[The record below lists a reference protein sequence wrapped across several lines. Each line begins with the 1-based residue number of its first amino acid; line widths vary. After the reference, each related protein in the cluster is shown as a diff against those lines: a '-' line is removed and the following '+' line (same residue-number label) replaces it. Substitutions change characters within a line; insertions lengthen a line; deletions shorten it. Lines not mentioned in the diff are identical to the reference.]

1 MGDSLE
7 AAIVSFST
15 GLLFVTLIAVFRKDV
30 RAGFSQI
37 FKATKAGKMPPWTL
51 GAGLLGASFVA
62 MQTYVVPISGV
73 ALFTVASLAGQTA
86 ISLWVDKLGLSG
98 GTKSLIT
105 KRRVI
110 AAIVTVF
117 AVAVSAWDRFLIND
131 FSILALSLALF
142 AGTWVGVQRALNGRI
157 NSFSNKSFATS
168 LLNFITG
175 TSFLLFLLAIRSIFT
190 DHSILNFKTAPWWM
204 FLGGSIGVIYIA
216 LSAHIVQYLG
226 VLEFTLFSVGGMLI
240 GSLLI
245 DLVFPTKVS
254 HISPFLLIGT
264 LVLYLG
270 VRINTK
276 SNNAITQ
283 INMIKN

>member
-1 MGDSLE
+1 
-7 AAIVSFST
+7 
-15 GLLFVTLIAVFRKDV
+15 
-30 RAGFSQI
+30 
-37 FKATKAGKMPPWTL
+37 
-51 GAGLLGASFVA
+51 
-62 MQTYVVPISGV
+62 
-73 ALFTVASLAGQTA
+73 
-86 ISLWVDKLGLSG
+86 
-98 GTKSLIT
+98 
-105 KRRVI
+105 
-110 AAIVTVF
+110 
-117 AVAVSAWDRFLIND
+117 
-131 FSILALSLALF
+131 LALSLALF

-264 LVLYLG
+264 LILYLG

-276 SNNAITQ
+276 SNNAISQ